1 MLARGPACGA
11 ASAMAEIINLKARR
25 KQLARDDA
33 AQAAKESRIR
43 HGRTRAEKARDR
55 AAAEREARARENAKL
70 DR

>member
-1 MLARGPACGA
+1 
-11 ASAMAEIINLKARR
+11 MAEIISLKARR
-25 KQLARDDA
+25 KQLARDAA
-33 AQAAKESRIR
+33 AQAVQQNRIR